1 MKTPAIITKVLTDY
15 FRWLAAGIAAI
26 VLIVGYVL
34 VIAPKMSQVQSS
46 EVTQRKTFEA
56 DLKAKQEYIVAL
68 KQSNQKFDVAL
79 PVDQRQI
86 IDDFLPSETDFPGL
100 ILTVKNIVAQSKLT
114 LDSISVGQGGSVTA
128 TAGAATTP
136 STTAKTPTTPS
147 PQAATV
153 GGVNVKTQD
162 ISITVSG
169 GSSYDALKTLLTN
182 IESSR
187 RLFDV
192 VSLTFA
198 AAEPKTGGDA
208 SGSSAAAWSLV
219 LRSYYLPSK

>member
-1 MKTPAIITKVLTDY
+1 VKTPAMITKVLTDY
-15 FRWLAAGIAAI
+15 FRWLAGGVALI
-26 VLIVGYVL
+26 VLMVGYVL
-34 VIAPKMSQVQSS
+34 VVAPKMSQVQSS
-46 EVTQRKTFEA
+46 EVSQRKTFEA

-79 PVDQRQI
+79 PVDQRQV

-100 ILTVKNIVAQSKLT
+100 ILTVKNIVAQSKLS
-114 LDSISVGQGGSVTA
+114 LDSISVGQGGSVA
-128 TAGAATTP
+128 VTAGAATTP

-147 PQAATV
+147 AQAATA

-169 GSSYDALKTLLTN
+169 GSSYDALKALLTN

-192 VSLTFA
+192 VSLSFA
-198 AAEPKTGGDA
+198 AAAPKT
-208 SGSSAAAWSLV
+208 SGATTGSTSTAWSLV
-219 LRSYYLPSK
+219 LRSYYLPSI